1 LPPNGA
7 RDMASD
13 QPSVLRHLRR
23 AALLADGGGMTDGQ
37 LLECFVARR
46 DEAAF
51 EALVRRHGSMVLG
64 VCRRVLRHPQD
75 AEDAFQAA
83 FLVLAR
89 KAASIRRRELLGNWL
104 YGVAYRTALDARAAA
119 ARRRAHERQVSAMPE
134 PEARDSAD
142 VGDDLRPLLDQELH
156 RLPNR
161 YRVPVVLCDLEGRT
175 RREAARQL
183 GVPEGTLSGRLTTA
197 RRILARRLARR
208 GVSLSAGALAAAL
221 SQCAASACVPSPL
234 VASTVKAAAGG
245 AAAAVVSARVV
256 VLAEGVVKTM
266 FATRLKSTIALLLMV
281 GVIFGA
287 GLVAHQ
293 PGATEQPPETPW
305 KAPDGKEPAGPR
317 VLKLDE
323 RGRRVVWSPDGKT
336 LVVVTK
342 VEKTFLGIQYDRE
355 GSAIRLWDVEKGK
368 VRQTLA
374 EGGGSGLGFQQ
385 VAYSA
390 DGQTIAAAVFDVIRK
405 PDAIVFRSMVQLW
418 DARTAA
424 LKRTLSEDDTD
435 LVCVAL
441 SPDGKRVAAG
451 DPARKVVRLWD
462 AGTGK
467 LERSLD
473 TGAVQAWSVAFSPD
487 GKSLLVGG
495 QKADHSGE
503 ATLWDIET
511 GKVKQALKTPQWV
524 SQAVFAPTG
533 KLVAVGGGSG
543 TIALW
548 DVEKGKLLHSLK
560 GHERGTRSVA
570 FSPDGKTLAA
580 AGPDGK
586 VRLWDVP
593 SGKLRE
599 TLQGHEAEVHS
610 VAFSAD
616 GRWLASTGQDQTVRL
631 WRMGKRD
638 AESR

>member
-1 LPPNGA
+1 MPT
-7 RDMASD
+7 D

-23 AALLADGGGMTDGQ
+23 AALLGDGGGMTDGQ
-37 LLECFVARR
+37 LLECFVTRR

-89 KAASIRRRELLGNWL
+89 KAASIRQRELLGNWL
-104 YGVAYRTALDARAAA
+104 YGVAYRTALDARTAA
-119 ARRRAHERQVSAMPE
+119 ARRRAHERQVSEMPE
-134 PEARDSAD
+134 PEARESAD
-142 VGDDLRPLLDQELH
+142 IGDDLRPLLDQELH
-156 RLPNR
+156 RLPER

-197 RRILARRLARR
+197 RRMLARRLARR

-221 SQCAASACVPSPL
+221 SQGASACVPSPL
-234 VASTVKAAAGG
+234 VASTVKVAAGG
-245 AAAAVVSARVV
+245 ATAAVVSTRVV
-256 VLAEGVVKTM
+256 VLAEGVVKAM

-281 GVIFGA
+281 GLFCGA
-287 GLVAHQ
+287 GLLAHQ
-293 PGATEQPPETPW
+293 PGAAEQPAEAPW
-305 KAPDGKEPAGPR
+305 KAPDGKEPAGPK
-317 VLKLDE
+317 VLNLDDM
-323 RGRRVVWSPDGKT
+323 GRRIVWSPDGKT
-336 LVVVTK
+336 LAVVTI
-342 VEKTFLGIQYDRE
+342 VEKAFLGFVYDHK

-374 EGGGSGLGFQQ
+374 ESAEKGLAFQQ
-385 VAYSA
+385 VVFSA
-390 DGQTIAAAVFDVIRK
+390 DGKTIAATVSEVVRK
-405 PDAIVFRSMVQLW
+405 PDVILIRSVVKLW

-424 LKRTLSEDDTD
+424 LKRTLGDDDSD

-441 SPDGKRVAAG
+441 SPDGKRLTAG
-451 DPARKVVRLWD
+451 DPARKKVRLWD
-462 AGTGK
+462 TETGK
-467 LERSLD
+467 LERTLD
-473 TGAVQAWSVAFSPD
+473 TEGVQPWSVAFSPD
-487 GKSLLVGG
+487 GKALLVGG
-495 QKADHSGE
+495 QKTEGE
-503 ATLWDIET
+503 ATLWDAET
-511 GKVKQALKTPQWV
+511 GKVKQTLKTPRWV
-524 SQAVFAPTG
+524 SQAIFSPDG

-543 TIALW
+543 AIALW
-548 DVEKGKLLHSLK
+548 DVENGKVLHSLK
-560 GHERGTRSVA
+560 GHEHGTRSVA
-570 FSPDGKTLAA
+570 FAPDGKTVAA

-593 SGKLRE
+593 SGKLRD
-599 TLQGHEAEVHS
+599 TLKGHEAEVHS

-631 WRMGKRD
+631 WRMSKRG